1 MILKA
6 YNETMKRY
14 TLTPKQKAFAIAYA
28 ETDNATEA
36 IRRAYPEMAGKYKN
50 TTSSYLRL
58 KGYRML
64 TNDNVKAEII
74 DRKAIMQAN
83 ADLASQRIQQI
94 ITEGKEHNALTASMF
109 AIEQADGKAKQVT
122 EVKSEHV
129 SVIYD
134 LSGGEAGEIPED
146 IKRQLNQAT

>member
-1 MILKA
+1 
-6 YNETMKRY
+6 MKYKRQ
-14 TLTPKQKAFAIAYA
+14 LTPAQKAFAIAYA

-36 IRRAYPEMAGKYKN
+36 VRQAYPHIAEK
-50 TTSSYLRL
+50 TSPTSSYLRV
-58 KGYRML
+58 KGHDLL
-64 TNDNVKAEII
+64 TNPNVQREIV

-94 ITEGKEHNALTASMF
+94 ITEGKEHNALQASIF

-122 EVKSEHV
+122 EVQSAHV

-134 LSGGEAGEIPED
+134 LSGGTAGEIPED
-146 IKRQLNQAT
+146 IKRQLEAQTGV

>member
-1 MILKA
+1 
-6 YNETMKRY
+6 MKRY

-36 IRRAYPEMAGKYKN
+36 VRRAYPELAKKEAEKRNGGESLIN
-50 TTSSYLRL
+50 TNYLRV
-58 KGYRML
+58 KGSRML
-64 TNDNVKAEII
+64 TNEHVKAEIA

-83 ADLASQRIQQI
+83 ADLASQRIQTI
-94 ITEGKEHNALTASMF
+94 ITEGKEHNALVASIF

-134 LSGGEAGEIPED
+134 LSGGEAGEIPAD
-146 IKRQLNQAT
+146 IQAQLDASN